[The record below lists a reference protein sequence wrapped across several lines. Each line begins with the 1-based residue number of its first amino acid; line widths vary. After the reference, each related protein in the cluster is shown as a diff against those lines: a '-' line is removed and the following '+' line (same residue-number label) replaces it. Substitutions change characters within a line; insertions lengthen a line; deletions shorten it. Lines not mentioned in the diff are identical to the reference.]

1 MAAATALKIGTQVIK
16 HAPKLQKLTKL
27 TKLQKIVKNV
37 KSTKNVIQ
45 SKLNTKQ
52 NLAKIGENINDVRKN
67 FGALNK
73 IRKLNKA
80 VSANTSIVRNTP
92 IGKSITK
99 AENLKALNSSLR
111 NYIGDNPK
119 ALIRNLAQ
127 AKGLRGKLFAGTRFI
142 GPVFEIMR
150 LGETTGQMLQKDYN
164 KPIESGPS
172 NSLRNQIS
180 NLITDVK
187 NIRNR
192 NKFLRT
198 DLHGAADIKTTKWFT
213 GQKWNPFDDEPVL
226 VPNMAKRHNIRAGEL
241 RKLDAKYGNP
251 KDKQK

>member
-1 MAAATALKIGTQVIK
+1 MGVSTALKIGITQ
-16 HAPKLQKLTKL
+16 APKLQKLTKL

-52 NLAKIGENINDVRKN
+52 NLAKIGEDINDVRKN

-80 VSANTSIVRNTP
+80 VSTNTGVLRNTP

-111 NYIGDNPK
+111 NYMGDSPR
-119 ALIRNLAQ
+119 ALIRNLGK
-127 AKGLRGKLFAGTRFI
+127 AKGWNKLAAGTRFI
-142 GPVFEIMR
+142 GPAFELLR
-150 LGETTGQMLQKDYN
+150 LYDVTGQMLQKDYK
-164 KPIESGPS
+164 KPIEDGPS
-172 NSLRNQIS
+172 NSLRNNIS
-180 NLITDVK
+180 NIITDVK

-192 NKFLRT
+192 NKFKRT
-198 DLHGAADIKTTKWFT
+198 DLHGAADVKVTKWFT
-213 GQKWNPFDDEPVL
+213 GNKWNPFDDEQVL
-226 VPNMAKRHNIRAGEL
+226 MPNEAKRHNIRAGEL

-251 KDKQK
+251 KDKKK